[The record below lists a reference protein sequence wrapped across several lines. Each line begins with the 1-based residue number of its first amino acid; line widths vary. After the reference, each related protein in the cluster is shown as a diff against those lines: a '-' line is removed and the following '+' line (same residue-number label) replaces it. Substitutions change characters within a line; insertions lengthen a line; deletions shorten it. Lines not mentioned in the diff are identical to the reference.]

1 MSFTSTIY
9 RVLIASPSDVQEERE
24 ITARI
29 IQSWNDVN
37 SFSKKIVL
45 LPVRWETHS
54 SPSYDIRPQQAINLQ
69 IVDSVDLVIGLF
81 WTKIGTDTGSEIS
94 GTIEEIKRAA
104 DSGKDVMIYFS
115 KRGVSP
121 SEIDI
126 NQLTT
131 LNDFKSQ
138 VYKNAL
144 VESYNSLVDFRDKLT
159 RQLEFKIRE
168 LQKGNKQSK
177 SNLQI
182 SFIKQETG
190 ELDNTSIQIEAT
202 KISKNNKEIEKLPE
216 VKNLDPA
223 LRWHF
228 RSEINEY
235 TKRQNSVPIVIGIKN
250 TDSIIHN
257 NLNIDLQIMVDA
269 SDSIG
274 ISTVGSPDRYGISR
288 HLDDGQ
294 LREQDKKNIVS
305 LYTDNPTKLDDIT
318 MSVPTEQITIL
329 PNRVKFLKPLLILYP
344 SKSVKI
350 EILVKVLSNTLLN
363 PIEKTLSLRIELN
376 QRDLRRDE
384 IKSIIDFIDEPDDLP
399 F

>member
-1 MSFTSTIY
+1 
-9 RVLIASPSDVQEERE
+9 
-24 ITARI
+24 
-29 IQSWNDVN
+29 
-37 SFSKKIVL
+37 
-45 LPVRWETHS
+45 
-54 SPSYDIRPQQAINLQ
+54 
-69 IVDSVDLVIGLF
+69 
-81 WTKIGTDTGSEIS
+81 
-94 GTIEEIKRAA
+94 
-104 DSGKDVMIYFS
+104 MIYFS